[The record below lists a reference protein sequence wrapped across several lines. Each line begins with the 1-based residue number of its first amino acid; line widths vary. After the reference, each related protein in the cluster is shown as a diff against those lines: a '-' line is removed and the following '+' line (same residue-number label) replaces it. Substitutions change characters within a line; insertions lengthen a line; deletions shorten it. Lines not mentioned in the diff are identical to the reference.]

1 MKRKE
6 WARRGLEGVPLK
18 LLLVALL
25 ISTSL
30 PIVASNMDDFQTAVG
45 AAGVGAE
52 ASRLASSIS
61 EVHAAGEGNVR
72 IVTVELPRGQDTWI
86 EIGGDGIDAMSVRGF
101 SAGKAVDPVYLED
114 PPVRVI
120 ADGGSMVIGDGTSTV
135 RLECIQAD
143 GRLVVRAGASA

>member
-6 WARRGLEGVPLK
+6 WDRRGLEGVPLK

-30 PIVASNMDDFQTAVG
+30 PVVASNMDDYRTAVG

-86 EIGGDGIDAMSVRGF
+86 EIGGDGIDAM
-101 SAGKAVDPVYLED
+101 AVDPVSLDD

-120 ADGGSMVIGDGTSTV
+120 ADGGSMIIGDGTSTV